1 VPVSPSAVTV
11 PEPINIF
18 TCTPNLLQ
26 WWLQRLQMWIVRWP
40 RWFATRI
47 FSREPHAT
55 SLKRLN
61 ILYTAAWL
69 RVNRF
74 PRHPDWPREP
84 RPYRFMLFSSNF
96 AGGWDPYRQ
105 AYLDTLPQGIKT
117 LWGHS
122 TTYPGY
128 PRRHTRYV
136 TEDWLLFRL
145 PRPHH
150 YYYAYSG
157 FAPNDIRAALR
168 LYRELTAVAL
178 APTTA
183 DDNRADHRAIRRQSL
198 RRLAVIAQDCLAGT
212 EPGRVTPCAVFGPRS
227 ASGLSGFASLV
238 PILPGSED
246 DVRHMIDRLGAVEQ
260 SPFRHVPG
268 THFARLGVLD
278 RRRAAF
284 HPTRTIE
291 LRTSWL
297 MLVVDFDGAFGLDES
312 RARRISDGEVRRYAR
327 EMDRHS
333 ALRQVW
339 SHCYGFNALRSL
351 EDLLAPSV
359 VDRFVY
365 FRDYPDT
372 TLREISAAVK
382 VQRRFVTM
390 VKEDRLDEDAAIAA
404 LAAEL
409 QERLARRIPQRDPAL
424 P

>member
-1 VPVSPSAVTV
+1 VITLSPSAVTV

-26 WWLQRLQMWIVRWP
+26 WWLQRLRMWVVRWP
-40 RWFATRI
+40 RWFANRI

-136 TEDWLLFRL
+136 TEDWLRFRL
-145 PRPHH
+145 PSPHH

-178 APTTA
+178 APPA
-183 DDNRADHRAIRRQSL
+183 DENRAIRRASL
-198 RRLAVIAQDCLAGT
+198 RRLAAIAQDCLAGT
-212 EPGRVTPCAVFGPRS
+212 EPGSVTPGAVFGSR
-227 ASGLSGFASLV
+227 AATGLSGFASLV
-238 PILPGSED
+238 PILPGMED
-246 DVRHMIDRLGAVEQ
+246 DVRHALHRLGAAEH

-284 HPTRTIE
+284 HPKRTIE

-297 MLVVDFDGAFGLDES
+297 MLVVDFDGAFGLDEG
-312 RARRISDGEVRRYAR
+312 RARRIDAGEVRRYAR
-327 EMDRHS
+327 EMDHQP

-339 SHCYGFNALRSL
+339 SHCYGFNAFTPL

-359 VDRFVY
+359 VERFVY

-390 VKEDRLDEDAAIAA
+390 VKNDELSDDAAIER
-404 LAAEL
+404 LVAEL
-409 QERLARRIPQRDPAL
+409 RERLARRIPEPDPAL